1 MSMRPKQHPL
11 MKMRAPSGVAGTTH
25 GPAVSLKPQFLISTG
40 SSFPNPFPN
49 PKTRL
54 SKLLIENSLLLM
66 PFSDAFYKKPVTETK
81 GIRYEMLDSNV
92 DLGARAKI
100 AHVDKWIKIGG
111 KNGMR
116 PKDVEELMSDEK
128 LEEAYQSATGIF
140 WSPQYNTNIGF
151 IFDGDNYEP
160 ETAPFSQIIWDLIK
174 KNYLVVAV
182 KNADGTGS
190 QNQNVSE
197 SFYKSWIKLAE
208 GHKNFTF
215 ACLGYDIPKESLTK
229 LADAF
234 VFYGTT
240 YNSKVNGGKDYR
252 YRDDGKS
259 TQGYSEVE
267 ALRADGGYKF
277 KALRVHGGYDFKD
290 VPGQALT
297 VVVKNPVNV
306 EVVD

>member
-1 MSMRPKQHPL
+1 

-40 SSFPNPFPN
+40 SSSIQNWN
-49 PKTRL
+49 PKTWL

-66 PFSDAFYKKPVTETK
+66 PFSAAFYKKPVTEPK
-81 GIRYEMLDSNV
+81 GTRYKMLDANV
-92 DLGARAKI
+92 DLNAMGKI

-111 KNGMR
+111 KNGML
-116 PKDVEELMSDEK
+116 PEDVVELMSGKK
-128 LEEAYQSATGIF
+128 LEEAFQSATGIF

-160 ETAPFSQIIWDLIK
+160 KTAPFSQIIWDLINQ
-174 KNYLVVAV
+174 NYLVVAV

-190 QNQNVSE
+190 QNQNVSA

-208 GHKNFTF
+208 QNKNFIF
-215 ACLGYDIPKESLTK
+215 ACLHHKTPKESVTK

-240 YNSKVNGGKDYR
+240 YISEFYPDKDYR
-252 YRDDGKS
+252 YRDDGTW

-267 ALRADGGYKF
+267 ALRVRGGYN
-277 KALRVHGGYDFKD
+277 FKD

-297 VVVKNPVNV
+297 VVVKAPMVV

>member
-49 PKTRL
+49 PRRWL

-66 PFSDAFYKKPVTETK
+66 PFSDAFYKNPFPETK
-81 GIRYEMLDSNV
+81 GTRYRMLVTNV

-116 PKDVEELMSDEK
+116 TEDVEELMSREN
-128 LEEAYQSATGIF
+128 LEEAFQSATGIF

-160 ETAPFSQIIWDLIK
+160 ETAPFSQIIYDLIK
-174 KNYLVVAV
+174 KDYVVVAV
-182 KNADGTGS
+182 KNADDTGGL
-190 QNQNVSE
+190 QTQNVSK
-197 SFYKSWIKLAE
+197 SFYENWIKLAE

-215 ACLGYDIPKESLTK
+215 ACLDYNIPKESLTK

-240 YNSKVNGGKDYR
+240 YISKVNGGKDYR
-252 YRDDGKS
+252 YRADGTW
-259 TQGYSEVE
+259 TQGYSEVK
-267 ALRADGGYKF
+267 ALRADGGYNFEDDTEKI
-277 KALRVHGGYDFKD
+277 
-290 VPGQALT
+290 T
-297 VVVKNPVNV
+297 VVVKKPVNV

>member
-1 MSMRPKQHPL
+1 

-25 GPAVSLKPQFLISTG
+25 GPAVSLKPQFLISTCSAFKIQNRYPG
-40 SSFPNPFPN
+40 
-49 PKTRL
+49 KL
-54 SKLLIENSLLLM
+54 SNLLLGNSLLLM

-81 GIRYEMLDSNV
+81 GTRYKMLVTNV

-116 PKDVEELMSDEK
+116 PEDVEELMSDEE

-160 ETAPFSQIIWDLIK
+160 ETAPFSQIIWDLIN

-182 KNADGTGS
+182 KNADDTGL
-190 QNQNVSE
+190 QTQNVSK
-197 SFYKSWIKLAE
+197 SFYENWIKLAE
-208 GHKNFTF
+208 RNKNFIF
-215 ACLGYDIPKESLTK
+215 ACLDYEIPKESLTK

-240 YNSKVNGGKDYR
+240 YISKVDGGKDYR
-252 YRDDGKS
+252 YRDDGTS

-267 ALRADGGYKF
+267 ALR
-277 KALRVHGGYDFKD
+277 VHGGYNFKD
-290 VPGQALT
+290 DTEKIT